1 MSKQVKTNKQI
12 LDELN
17 KQLEAKKEHINKVKK
32 RMELDDLHTF
42 LEWSKKNT
50 INQTDNAGH
59 SKTVSVYDW
68 FKSNHPDV
76 SI

>member
-32 RMELDDLHTF
+32 RVGILSHF
-42 LEWSKKNT
+42 SGKR
-50 INQTDNAGH
+50 
-59 SKTVSVYDW
+59 
-68 FKSNHPDV
+68 
-76 SI
+76 